1 MPGPDISAY
10 RDLDPVTRILMG
22 PGPSDVPSRVLRAM
36 SAPTIGHLD
45 PDFLSI
51 MSETQQLLRDV
62 FQTENALTIPVSGTG
77 SAGMEACFVNLVE
90 PGDQV
95 AVVVNG
101 VFGTRMVD
109 CAGRLGAEII
119 QIDAEWGRAVQ
130 PEVVEKALKG
140 KQPKLFAVV
149 HAETSTGVRQPL
161 PEIVKIVKDA
171 GALMML
177 DCVTSLGGAE
187 VTLDAWG
194 IDAAFSGTQK
204 CLSCPPGLAPLS
216 FNEAAVAKLNS
227 RKSKVPSWYLDL
239 AMVGDYWGS
248 ARKYH
253 HTAPINMI
261 YALREALRII
271 LEEGLE
277 ARFAR
282 HQLNSEALI
291 AGLEAMGLKMLVPAE
306 ERLVSLNTV
315 LIPEGAD
322 DVATRKALLKQFGLE
337 IGAGLGPLAGKMW
350 RVGLQGHSSSERNV
364 VLFLMALETVLA
376 AQGVKVQPGGVAA
389 AEAAFAGAR

>member
-1 MPGPDISAY
+1 MSGPDIREY

-22 PGPSDVPSRVLRAM
+22 PGPSDVPPRVLRAM
-36 SAPTIGHLD
+36 AAPTLGHLD
-45 PDFLSI
+45 PDFLML

-77 SAGMEACFVNLVE
+77 SAGMEACFVNLIE

-101 VFGTRMVD
+101 VFGSRMVD

-130 PEVVEKALKG
+130 PEAVEAALKG
-140 KQPKLFAVV
+140 KQPKIFAVV

-161 PEIVKIVKDA
+161 PDIVQIVKDA

-177 DCVTSLGGAE
+177 DCVTSLGGVE

-216 FNEAAVAKLNS
+216 FNEKAVAKLNS

-239 AMVGDYWGS
+239 TMVGDYWGS

-277 ARFAR
+277 ARFKR

-291 AGLEAMGLKMLVPAE
+291 AGLEGMGLKMLVPVE

-322 DVATRKALLKQFGLE
+322 DVATRKALLRQFGLE

-350 RVGLQGHSSSERNV
+350 RIGLQGHSSSERNV
-364 VLFLMALETVLA
+364 LLFLTALEAVLG
-376 AQGVKVQPGGVAA
+376 AQGVKVQPGGVTA
-389 AEAAFAGAR
+389 AETVYAKTR

>member
-22 PGPSDVPSRVLRAM
+22 PGPSDVPPRVLRAM

-130 PEVVEKALKG
+130 PEAVEKALKG

-161 PEIVKIVKDA
+161 PDIVKIVKDA

-216 FNEAAVAKLNS
+216 FNQAAVAKLNS

-239 AMVGDYWGS
+239 TMVGDYWGS

-277 ARFAR
+277 VRFAR
-282 HQLNSEALI
+282 HQRNSEALI
-291 AGLEAMGLKMLVPAE
+291 AGLEAMDLKMLVPAE

-322 DVATRKALLKQFGLE
+322 DAATRKALLKQFGLE

-364 VLFLMALETVLA
+364 VLFLTALETVLA

-389 AEAAFAGAR
+389 AEAVIAEAR

>member
-1 MPGPDISAY
+1 
-10 RDLDPVTRILMG
+10 V
-22 PGPSDVPSRVLRAM
+22 
-36 SAPTIGHLD
+36 
-45 PDFLSI
+45 
-51 MSETQQLLRDV
+51 
-62 FQTENALTIPVSGTG
+62 
-77 SAGMEACFVNLVE
+77 EA
-90 PGDQV
+90 
-95 AVVVNG
+95 
-101 VFGTRMVD
+101 
-109 CAGRLGAEII
+109 
-119 QIDAEWGRAVQ
+119 
-130 PEVVEKALKG
+130 ALKG

-161 PEIVKIVKDA
+161 TDIVRIVKDS

-177 DCVTSLGGAE
+177 DCVTSLGGVE
-187 VTLDAWG
+187 VTLDDWG

-216 FNEAAVAKLNS
+216 FNDKAVAKLNG

-239 AMVGDYWGS
+239 TMVGDYWGA

-261 YALREALRII
+261 YALRESLRII

-282 HQLNSEALI
+282 HQLNSEALT
-291 AGLEAMGLKMLVPAE
+291 AGVEAMGLKMLVPPE
-306 ERLVSLNTV
+306 ERLVSLNAV
-315 LIPEGAD
+315 LIPDGAD
-322 DVATRKALLKQFGLE
+322 DVTTRKALLKQFGLE

-364 VLFLMALETVLA
+364 LLFLTALEGVLR
-376 AQGVKVQPGGVAA
+376 AQGVTVRAGGAA
-389 AEAAFAGAR
+389 ATEAVYARGQWARRRRGLHRGTRGVKLYRDIALQ

>member
-1 MPGPDISAY
+1 
-10 RDLDPVTRILMG
+10 
-22 PGPSDVPSRVLRAM
+22 
-36 SAPTIGHLD
+36 
-45 PDFLSI
+45 
-51 MSETQQLLRDV
+51 
-62 FQTENALTIPVSGTG
+62 
-77 SAGMEACFVNLVE
+77 
-90 PGDQV
+90 
-95 AVVVNG
+95 
-101 VFGTRMVD
+101 MVD

-130 PEVVEKALKG
+130 PEAVEKAPKG

-149 HAETSTGVRQPL
+149 HAETSTGVLQPL
-161 PEIVKIVKDA
+161 PDIVKIVKDA

-239 AMVGDYWGS
+239 TMVGDYWGS

-261 YALREALRII
+261 YALRESLRII

-277 ARFAR
+277 SRFTR
-282 HQLNSEALI
+282 HKLNSDALV
-291 AGLEAMGLKMLVPAE
+291 AGLEAMGLQMLVPAG
-306 ERLVSLNTV
+306 ERLVSLNAV

-322 DVATRKALLKQFGLE
+322 DATTRKALLKQFGLE

-364 VLFLMALETVLA
+364 VLVLTALETVLA
-376 AQGVKVQPGGVAA
+376 AQGGTVRPGGAA
-389 AEAAFAGAR
+389 AAAAVLTGC

>member
-1 MPGPDISAY
+1 MSGPDIREY
-10 RDLDPVTRILMG
+10 RDLDPATRILMG
-22 PGPSDVPSRVLRAM
+22 PGPSDVPPRVLRAM
-36 SAPTIGHLD
+36 AAPTLGHLD
-45 PDFLSI
+45 PEFLTI

-62 FQTENALTIPVSGTG
+62 FQTDNALTIPVSGTG
-77 SAGMEACFVNLVE
+77 SAGMEACFVNLIE

-119 QIDAEWGRAVQ
+119 PIEAAWGRAVQ
-130 PEVVEKALKG
+130 PEAVEAALKG

-161 PEIVKIVKDA
+161 PDIIKIVKDS

-177 DCVTSLGGAE
+177 DCVTSLGGVE

-216 FNEAAVAKLNS
+216 FNDKAVAKLNA
-227 RKSKVPSWYLDL
+227 RKTKVPSWYLDL
-239 AMVGDYWGS
+239 TMVGDYWGA

-261 YALREALRII
+261 YALRESLRII
-271 LEEGLE
+271 LEEGLD

-350 RVGLQGHSSSERNV
+350 RVGLQGHSSSYRNV
-364 VLFLMALETVLA
+364 LLFLTALEAVLA
-376 AQGVKVQPGGVAA
+376 AQGVKVQPGAVAA
-389 AEAAFAGAR
+389 AEAVYAGGR